1 MPELPEV
8 ETVKRGLD
16 KLILGVK
23 IQDVKIYNEKSFQA
37 SLNDKDAFLI
47 GAEVQEIRRRGKAII
62 INLSTGYA
70 MVIHLKM
77 TGQLVFRGK
86 DNWAAGHP
94 NDSFVADLP
103 DRSTRIEFILDSGK
117 LFFND
122 QRKFGWVKLLPQV
135 EVANIDFLKKL
146 GPEPLSGDPNL
157 PQIFLKNIRRH
168 NNTNIK
174 AAILNQSVIAG
185 IGNIYADESLFAA
198 KIHPATKVCGISDS
212 DLINLLNCAISS
224 MKKSIESGGSTMKT
238 YIKADGT
245 KGNYLD
251 KFAQVFRR
259 EGQPCPVC
267 GTEIEKTRVAGR
279 GTHFCPNCQNI

>member
-16 KLILGVK
+16 KLILNAK
-23 IQDVKIYNEKSFQA
+23 IKDIKIYNTKSFQA
-37 SLNDKDAFLI
+37 SQNDKNAFLI
-47 GAEVQEIRRRGKAII
+47 GAKIQEIRRRGKAII
-62 INLSTGYA
+62 INLSTNYA
-70 MVIHLKM
+70 LVIHLKM
-77 TGQLVFRGK
+77 TGQLVFRGNK
-86 DNWAAGHP
+86 NWAAGHP
-94 NDSFVADLP
+94 NDSFIADLP
-103 DRSTRIEFILDSGK
+103 DRSTRIEFTLDSGN

-122 QRKFGWVKLLPQV
+122 QRKFGWIKLLPQSEV
-135 EVANIDFLKKL
+135 ENIDFLKKL
-146 GPEPLSGDPNL
+146 GPEPLTDNKNL
-157 PQIFLKNIRRH
+157 PQIFLKNIHRH

-185 IGNIYADESLFAA
+185 IGNIYADEALFAA
-198 KIHPATKVCGISDS
+198 KIHPSTKVRDISDS
-212 DLINLLNCAISS
+212 DLINLLNCAISI

-259 EGQPCPVC
+259 EGQPCTEC
-267 GTEIEKTRVAGR
+267 GAVIEKTRVAGR
-279 GTHFCPNCQNI
+279 GTHFCPNCQKI